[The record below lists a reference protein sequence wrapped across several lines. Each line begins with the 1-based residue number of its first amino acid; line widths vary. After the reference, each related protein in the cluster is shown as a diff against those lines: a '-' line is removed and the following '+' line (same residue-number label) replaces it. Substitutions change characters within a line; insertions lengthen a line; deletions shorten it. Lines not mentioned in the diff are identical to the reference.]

1 MKKSTGQHLLP
12 LANDLRSTDLHAAS
26 DEQLAILAQQDS
38 REAFMTLYNRYLTKV
53 YNRVKTRV
61 PEVDVEDV
69 TQEIFIAVMRSLD
82 SFKGDSRFNTWVYT
96 IVQRQIADYY
106 RRRGKGGANDVVT
119 VDIHAMSFNEPGYEH
134 EHLDERAA
142 LQSAMNDVPD
152 HYRDVVMMRFVDG
165 LTFAEIADANGQ
177 SVEAVKSLYRRA
189 IQAIKDI
196 VGEDK

>member
-1 MKKSTGQHLLP
+1 MKKLSAQHISP
-12 LANDLRSTDLHAAS
+12 VANDLKNTDLHAAS
-26 DEQLAILAQQDS
+26 DEQLATLAQQGS

-53 YNRVKTRV
+53 YNRVKSRV

-69 TQEIFIAVMRSLD
+69 TQEIFIAIMRSLD

-96 IVQRQIADYY
+96 IVNRQIADYY

-119 VDIHAMSFNEPGYEH
+119 VDIHAMNFNEPGYEH

-142 LQSAMNDVPD
+142 LQRAMNDVPD

-165 LTFAEIADANGQ
+165 MTFAEIANINGQ

-189 IQAIKDI
+189 IQSIKDK
-196 VGEDK
+196 VGEGE